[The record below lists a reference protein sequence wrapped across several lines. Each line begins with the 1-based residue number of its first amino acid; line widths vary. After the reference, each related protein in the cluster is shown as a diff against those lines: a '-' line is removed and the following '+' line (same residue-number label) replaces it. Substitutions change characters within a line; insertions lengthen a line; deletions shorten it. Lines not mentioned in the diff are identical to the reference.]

1 MPGRFNPSDV
11 TRGLFDGLRFRRH
24 DATKENRDYWAMVVL
39 FGLPLVAAGLIF
51 WFRIQFTGADQI
63 LAGAAL
69 LCGSLMAAFAQI
81 ASWRERALAR
91 DRNVEKIRVRALNE
105 ATAHILFSLMISV
118 LTVASTFALAN
129 IELGDEPPAWLTW
142 TAVSASAVSGATFL
156 YIGLSII
163 IVANLLWDAYQHEED
178 EAERE
183 NIPE

>member
-11 TRGLFDGLRFRRH
+11 TRGLFDGLKYRRH
-24 DATKENRDYWAMVVL
+24 DAEKESYDKVAIAVL
-39 FGLPLVAAGLIF
+39 FGLPVLAAGLIF
-51 WFRIQFTGADQI
+51 WLQLQFTGADQI

-81 ASWRERALAR
+81 ASWRERALSR
-91 DRNVEKIRVRALNE
+91 DRSVEKIRVRALNE

-129 IELGDEPPAWLTW
+129 IELGDEPSAWLYW
-142 TAVSASAVSGATFL
+142 SAIGASAVSGATFL

-178 EAERE
+178 EAVRD